1 MDNLALHSS
10 AIGAQVGTFYGTPI
24 FSFDATIAKAQ
35 GDEESR
41 LRIAESQILGLETSP
56 ELNPGET
63 VCKDGIIRRTTTSE
77 FLGTEFRAKDP
88 DGTLRVPVSEAAG
101 HVEAGAFIHWRP
113 NGGADTTA
121 LLYLEEAFDAPIS

>member
-1 MDNLALHSS
+1 MDNLALNNG

-24 FSFDATIAKAQ
+24 FSFDETIAKAQ

-63 VCKDGIIRRTTTSE
+63 ICKDNLIRRATTSE
-77 FLGTEFRAKDP
+77 FLGSEFRAKDP
-88 DGTLRVPVSEAAG
+88 DGTLRVPVSDAAG
-101 HVEAGAFIHWRP
+101 HVEAGEFVHWRP
-113 NGGADTTA
+113 NGFTDESV
-121 LLYLEEAFDAPIS
+121 LLYTEEAFNVPIP